1 MLEERVKQLQNQV
14 DKDFSCIESLNRMLD
29 TFRRKEAAEK
39 EVAEKEVAKKEAA
52 KKEAAEKEVAE
63 EDDNEEED
71 QQTLPPGSSDDDGP
85 ISPIRFPRVKCWLN
99 CPICLNYLYEH
110 KNGLIFHIESFIKD
124 EMSPPPPD
132 QVEQHLHLS
141 MLFNMQP

>member
-1 MLEERVKQLQNQV
+1 LLARLVPFLRKEATEKEAA
-14 DKDFSCIESLNRMLD
+14 K
-29 TFRRKEAAEK
+29 KEAAEK

-71 QQTLPPGSSDDDGP
+71 QQTLPPGSSDNDGP

-110 KNGLIFHIESFIKD
+110 KNGLLFHIESFIKD
-124 EMSPPPPD
+124 KMSPLD
-132 QVEQHLHLS
+132 LVEQHLHLS
-141 MLFNMQP
+141 MLLDMQP